1 MDINTE
7 LSYLAM
13 SLGIYKFGCAPVSA
27 YGGAPPGHQ
36 PGDVL
41 PGAKSTVTFAYR
53 LNNGAIE
60 NLPKTRNQY
69 MLEFT
74 AANQILLQAAH
85 KITRLF
91 EDRGFVSIGLGPE
104 ADIGDYPR
112 LKADFSHKHS
122 AVICG
127 IGTFG
132 INNLLLAGKAGPRVR
147 LASVIT
153 TAELKYNNTP
163 AENACI
169 SCGQCVERC
178 PSGALGRWEGN
189 YSPQTGWVIDK
200 ERCAHYMF
208 VTNAGKR
215 CGMCI
220 AACQVER

>member
-7 LSYLAM
+7 LNYM
-13 SLGIYKFGCAPVSA
+13 TMRLGLYKSGCAPVSA
-27 YGGAPPGHQ
+27 YAGAPPGHR
-36 PGDVL
+36 PEDIL
-41 PGAKSTVTFAYR
+41 PGAKSVITFAYK
-53 LNNGAIE
+53 LNSGAIE

-69 MLEFT
+69 MLEFN
-74 AANQILLQAAH
+74 AVNQILLQAAH
-85 KITRLF
+85 KITRLL
-91 EDRGFVSIGLGPE
+91 EDRGFISIGLGPE

-132 INNLLLAGKAGPRVR
+132 VNNLLLAGKAGPRVR
-147 LASVIT
+147 LASVLT
-153 TAELKYNNTP
+153 AAELKYTNTK
-163 AENACI
+163 AESSCI
-169 SCGQCVERC
+169 TCGQCAENC
-178 PSGALGRWEGN
+178 PSGALSRWEGN

-200 ERCAHYMF
+200 ERCAHYIF

-220 AACQVER
+220 AACPAER